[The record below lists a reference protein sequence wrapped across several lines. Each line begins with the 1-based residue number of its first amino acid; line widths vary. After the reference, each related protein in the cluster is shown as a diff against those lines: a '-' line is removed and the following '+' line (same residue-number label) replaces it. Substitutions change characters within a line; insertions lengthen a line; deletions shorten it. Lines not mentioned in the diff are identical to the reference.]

1 MAPVW
6 PIRLLAAV
14 LLLPLAALAA
24 RTADGIARVVIA
36 RLHGAPLPLVR
47 NAAGPAAPDA
57 MGPMGSGA
65 SSHRSASRLSVS
77 MLSISLPSISS
88 LSGGLALAPFLF
100 IPPGRFPAVLGTD
113 IDVILIPILLL
124 LSGWVGTAGRR
135 GPWASLWG
143 WSLPVAAVIG
153 SASWVAWRTGMPGA
167 PLGLGV
173 FVTRSVWSVAEG
185 TVRVLGLS
193 ALAAATALVLP
204 LFELGDDADP
214 APVRVA
220 DSLRGLAMAALG
232 VSLFAPFSALDLF
245 ERGGFLMAALDLP
258 LFWGKAV
265 LARAAAGAF
274 FGRLSLRLG
283 PERAA
288 RFCFASAAGL
298 ALAGGLLVLT
308 A

>member
-1 MAPVW
+1 MW
-6 PIRLLAAV
+6 PIRLFAAV

-24 RTADGIARVVIA
+24 RAADGIACAVIT
-36 RLHGAPLPLVR
+36 RLHGAPPPPVR
-47 NAAGPAAPDA
+47 DA
-57 MGPMGSGA
+57 TGLASPNTIGPMGSDAPSYRAA
-65 SSHRSASRLSVS
+65 SP
-77 MLSISLPSISS
+77 LSISLLSISS
-88 LSGGLALAPFLF
+88 LSGGLALASFLF

-113 IDVILIPILLL
+113 IDIILIPTLLL
-124 LSGWVGTAGRR
+124 LSGWAGTAGRR
-135 GPWASLWG
+135 SPWASLWG
-143 WSLPVAAVIG
+143 WALPVAAVLG
-153 SASWVAWRTGMPGA
+153 SASWVAWRKGMPGA
-167 PLGLGV
+167 PLGLAV

-185 TVRVLGLS
+185 AGGLGLS
-193 ALAAATALVLP
+193 AVAAAMALILP
-204 LFELGDDADP
+204 LFKLGDDEGP
-214 APVRVA
+214 ASARAA
-220 DSLRGLAMAALG
+220 DSMRGLAMAALG

-258 LFWGKAV
+258 LFWGKTV
-265 LARAAAGAF
+265 LVRAAAGAF

>member
-1 MAPVW
+1 MW
-6 PIRLLAAV
+6 PIRLFAAV

-24 RTADGIARVVIA
+24 RTADGIARAAAA
-36 RLHGAPLPLVR
+36 RLRGAPPPPVR
-47 NAAGPAAPDA
+47 DAAGLASPDTI
-57 MGPMGSGA
+57 GPMGSDAPSYRAA
-65 SSHRSASRLSVS
+65 SPF
-77 MLSISLPSISS
+77 SISLLSISS
-88 LSGGLALAPFLF
+88 LSGVLALASFLF

-113 IDVILIPILLL
+113 IDIILIPTLLL
-124 LSGWVGTAGRR
+124 LSGWAGTAGRR
-135 GPWASLWG
+135 SPWASLWG
-143 WSLPVAAVIG
+143 WALPVAAVLG
-153 SASWVAWRTGMPGA
+153 SASWVAWRKGMPGA
-167 PLGLGV
+167 PLGLAV

-185 TVRVLGLS
+185 AGALGLS
-193 ALAAATALVLP
+193 AVAAAAALVLP
-204 LFELGDDADP
+204 LFKLGDNDGP
-214 APVRVA
+214 ASARAA
-220 DSLRGLAMAALG
+220 DSIRGLAMAALG

-245 ERGGFLMAALDLP
+245 ERGGFLMAVLDLP

>member
-1 MAPVW
+1 MW
-6 PIRLLAAV
+6 PIRLFAAV

-24 RTADGIARVVIA
+24 RTADGIAHAAAA
-36 RLHGAPLPLVR
+36 RLRGAPPPPGR
-47 NAAGPAAPDA
+47 DAAGLASPDTI
-57 MGPMGSGA
+57 GPMGSDAPSYRAA
-65 SSHRSASRLSVS
+65 SP
-77 MLSISLPSISS
+77 LSISLLSVSS
-88 LSGGLALAPFLF
+88 LSGGLALASFLF

-113 IDVILIPILLL
+113 IDIILIPTLLL
-124 LSGWVGTAGRR
+124 LSGWAGTAGRR
-135 GPWASLWG
+135 SPWASLWG
-143 WSLPVAAVIG
+143 WALPVAAVIG
-153 SASWVAWRTGMPGA
+153 SVSWVAWRKGMPGA
-167 PLGLGV
+167 PLGLAV

-185 TVRVLGLS
+185 AGVLGLS
-193 ALAAATALVLP
+193 AVAAAAALVLP
-204 LFELGDDADP
+204 LFKLGDDEGP
-214 APVRVA
+214 ASARAA
-220 DSLRGLAMAALG
+220 DSMRGLAMAALG

-245 ERGGFLMAALDLP
+245 ERGGFLMAVLDLP

-308 A
+308 S